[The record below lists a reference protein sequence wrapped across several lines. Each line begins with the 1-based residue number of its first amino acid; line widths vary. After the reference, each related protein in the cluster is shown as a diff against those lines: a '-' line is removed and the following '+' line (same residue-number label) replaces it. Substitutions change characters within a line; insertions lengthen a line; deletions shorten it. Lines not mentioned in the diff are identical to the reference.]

1 MKTFDYADQEIGGKE
16 LTYIISS
23 MMIGV
28 GVLTLPRLVA
38 THTNMF
44 DGWVSILV
52 SGLFFLFFGW
62 LLAKIVS
69 SYPKKTFLEY
79 TSALLTKPV
88 AYVLTLLLAI
98 TFLLTCALE
107 TRVITNISKLYMF
120 DQTPIEAISLM
131 FLLVVIY
138 GVSGSRIALLRLN
151 LMFLPIVLAV
161 TVLVQFFNIPLFE
174 LSNLRPTFTSSFNGY
189 YQAAQ
194 ETVFSFIGYVVVLVY
209 ISLMKSPKAAPKM
222 TVIGIGIPIILY
234 LIIYTVTIG
243 VFGNLAT
250 AEIIYPTIEI
260 AKEIEAPGGFVER
273 FESIFFTVWIMTV
286 FNTASMA
293 LDITIHLF
301 QTMFNIQRKA
311 LILLLSPITYLLAMS
326 PDTAFQIQKIGKTI
340 AIIGFFYGVIFPI
353 ILLTIMWIKK
363 IKGAKHYA

>member
-1 MKTFDYADQEIGGKE
+1 
-16 LTYIISS
+16 
-23 MMIGV
+23 
-28 GVLTLPRLVA
+28 
-38 THTNMF
+38 
-44 DGWVSILV
+44 
-52 SGLFFLFFGW
+52 
-62 LLAKIVS
+62 
-69 SYPKKTFLEY
+69 
-79 TSALLTKPV
+79 
-88 AYVLTLLLAI
+88 
-98 TFLLTCALE
+98 
-107 TRVITNISKLYMF
+107 MF
-120 DQTPIEAISLM
+120 DQTPIEAISLV

-151 LMFLPIVLAV
+151 LMFLPIVLGV
-161 TVLVQFFNIPLFE
+161 TVLVQFFNIPLVE
-174 LSNLRPTFTSSFNGY
+174 LNNLRPAFTSSFNGY

-194 ETVFSFIGYVVVLVY
+194 ETVFSFIGYVVILVY
-209 ISLMKSPKAAPKM
+209 ISLMKSPKNAPKM